1 MPRSIEVEIISQLEV
16 EIIGMKFSGGH
27 VECVEGNQF
36 TIIKYNKKEQ
46 HYRLNMIFIIVIFI
60 GEEQGV
66 TEVL

>member
-36 TIIKYNKKEQ
+36 TIIKYNKK
-46 HYRLNMIFIIVIFI
+46 ITTF
-60 GEEQGV
+60 
-66 TEVL
+66 TD

>member
-36 TIIKYNKKEQ
+36 TIIKYNKKRTTLQIKYDLHNCYFYWGGTGCE
-46 HYRLNMIFIIVIFI
+46 
-60 GEEQGV
+60 
-66 TEVL
+66 